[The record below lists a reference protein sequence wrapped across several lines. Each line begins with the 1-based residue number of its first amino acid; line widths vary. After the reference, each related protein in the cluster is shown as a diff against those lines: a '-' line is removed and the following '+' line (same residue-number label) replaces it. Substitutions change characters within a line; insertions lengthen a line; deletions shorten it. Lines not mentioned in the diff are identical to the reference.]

1 MDGIVDQYC
10 IGFGN
15 YWGSYGT
22 SQKIF
27 KYFDYK
33 LIDRRS
39 VGNRFGCGPVEHRIK
54 KHEERRTEII
64 ETAVELFAQHG
75 YDETSVNM
83 IIDRIG
89 IAKGTFYHYFSSK
102 DELLEEIVDLMV
114 EKVEGG
120 VDEISGRDD
129 MNALE
134 KMAELTRF
142 FRTIGIGW
150 ERISEFLHEERN
162 AHWHLKLEKKLLP
175 SLIDSYRR
183 IIEQGVR
190 EGIFDVEL
198 PRETAVALLGAI
210 NALTEGKHDHVNRGL
225 ADPLMARA
233 VIDVS
238 ERLLGMRKGAMM
250 ESYEKEL
257 RE

>member
-1 MDGIVDQYC
+1 MRPKTADADKLDDGIRV
-10 IGFGN
+10 
-15 YWGSYGT
+15 
-22 SQKIF
+22 
-27 KYFDYK
+27 
-33 LIDRRS
+33 R
-39 VGNRFGCGPVEHRIK
+39 
-54 KHEERRTEII
+54 
-64 ETAVELFAQHG
+64 
-75 YDETSVNM
+75 
-83 IIDRIG
+83 
-89 IAKGTFYHYFSSK
+89 
-102 DELLEEIVDLMV
+102 
-114 EKVEGG
+114 
-120 VDEISGRDD
+120 
-129 MNALE
+129 
-134 KMAELTRF
+134 LT
-142 FRTIGIGW
+142 
-150 ERISEFLHEERN
+150 
-162 AHWHLKLEKKLLP
+162 KLEKKLLP

>member
-114 EKVEGG
+114 EKVE
-120 VDEISGRDD
+120 
-129 MNALE
+129 
-134 KMAELTRF
+134 
-142 FRTIGIGW
+142 IGW